1 MIISIFIHV
10 KISKVQKSLLFLRP
24 SFNLLRTLRLS
35 NRLQITTYLS
45 LVYPTQQ
52 KLNNYIQSGSL
63 LAAYSCTLGVTTNSL
78 LRVLCVMRCDGAY
91 VQPFTQLRRVWF
103 KNIHLHLIYPYVL
116 VPILDMYVCRSRYS
130 LSLITVL

>member
-1 MIISIFIHV
+1 M
-10 KISKVQKSLLFLRP
+10 SKYQKFKSHCFSSAPHLICCELCVCLIDCK
-24 SFNLLRTLRLS
+24 SQLTCH
-35 NRLQITTYLS
+35 
-45 LVYPTQQ
+45 PTQQ

-63 LAAYSCTLGVTTNSL
+63 VAAYSFTLGVTTNSL

-130 LSLITVL
+130 L

>member
-45 LVYPTQQ
+45 LVHPTQQ
-52 KLNNYIQSGSL
+52 KLNNCIQSGSL
-63 LAAYSCTLGVTTNSL
+63 VAAYSFTLGVTTNSL
-78 LRVLCVMRCDGAY
+78 L
-91 VQPFTQLRRVWF
+91 
-103 KNIHLHLIYPYVL
+103 K
-116 VPILDMYVCRSRYS
+116 
-130 LSLITVL
+130 

>member
-103 KNIHLHLIYPYVL
+103 KNIHLHLIYL
-116 VPILDMYVCRSRYS
+116 GSEW
-130 LSLITVL
+130 